1 MEIIYLKGDA
11 TAPLA
16 EGSKII
22 VHVCN
27 DIGGWGKGFVMAL
40 SKKWKAPE
48 EAYRKWHKESGLE
61 LGDIQ
66 LVQVENDLWV
76 CNLVGQRDIRSKD
89 GVPPIRYEAIQT
101 GLAKLATEAKKLEA
115 SVHMPR
121 IGCGLAGGT
130 WDKIE
135 PIIQETLLAQNI
147 PTTVYDFG

>member
-16 EGSKII
+16 EGNKII

-40 SKKWKAPE
+40 SKKWKEPE

-89 GVPPIRYEAIQT
+89 GVPPIRYEAIAR

-130 WDKIE
+130 WEKME
-135 PIIQETLLAQNI
+135 PIIQETLTAQNI